1 MKQRIISA
9 AVVLLIC
16 IYPLLFG
23 GISLNILMT
32 IIGALACFEFVNCIK
47 KPLNYLL
54 LIIMEAVYLFNI
66 FTTSSNIIVSLFI
79 EFLLLFIIAIY
90 DEKVNVNDV
99 FGITMMSFIM
109 SYCISLIISLYAV
122 GKGTTFFYILVAS
135 LLTDTGAYF
144 VGRKLGKHKLN
155 ERVSPKKTIEGSI
168 GGVICGFGFSI
179 LYAYFN
185 SFLGLP
191 MHFVFACSILLPI
204 ISEFGDLAFS
214 LIKRSYGIKDFGNI
228 MPGHGGVLDRI
239 DSVIFCLL
247 MYAILSTILL

>member
-54 LIIMEAVYLFNI
+54 LIIIEAVYLFNI

-90 DEKVNVNDV
+90 DEKVSVNDV

-122 GKGTTFFYILVAS
+122 GKGATFFYILVAS

-144 VGRKLGKHKLN
+144 VGKKLGKHKLN
-155 ERVSPKKTIEGSI
+155 ERVSPKKTIY
-168 GGVICGFGFSI
+168 C
-179 LYAYFN
+179 
-185 SFLGLP
+185 
-191 MHFVFACSILLPI
+191 
-204 ISEFGDLAFS
+204 
-214 LIKRSYGIKDFGNI
+214 
-228 MPGHGGVLDRI
+228 
-239 DSVIFCLL
+239 
-247 MYAILSTILL
+247 